1 MNVENE
7 ESSAE
12 SANLQ
17 RVVIRHDRQIDMIEL
32 VYPRLDKQA
41 WSEAAAEMELL
52 CEDGFTFLEN
62 KICSNTHWRMR
73 LIRLPNWNGIPNDV

>member
-32 VYPRLDKQA
+32 VYPRLDRQA
-41 WSEAAAEMELL
+41 WSEAMAEMELL
-52 CEDGFTFLEN
+52 CAQGFQFLEN
-62 KICSNTHWRMR
+62 KICSATHWRIR
-73 LIRLPNWNGIPNDV
+73 LIKLPEWKAPPHDV